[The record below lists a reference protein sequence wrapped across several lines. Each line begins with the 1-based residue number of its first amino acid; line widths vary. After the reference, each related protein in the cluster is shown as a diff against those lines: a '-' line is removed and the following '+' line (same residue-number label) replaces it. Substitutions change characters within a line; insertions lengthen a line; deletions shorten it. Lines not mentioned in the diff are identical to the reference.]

1 MDQSQVVLE
10 ELKIVEDISHSL
22 DLYKLDELLTEEETN
37 EAVGILS
44 GLSKDYRHVHVELKT
59 TLGDDYVGKYPK
71 YDVMSGKMNTYI
83 KSAKSKIRVIKNENQ
98 ESKNLEVQK
107 QKNYDDKQ
115 FFEVE
120 ALLLTQKVAQRN
132 EAVDVLVVKNENEIN
147 EYISKM
153 EGFINEFFALSAK
166 MKHAGPDVYSQK
178 FEKDCMYSI
187 SEIQQDIKMAKLLKQ
202 KFFEVNEYAKNFS
215 RFQNER
221 LKHVTSAENLNT
233 EISYRFKFCQKN
245 MALI

>member
-107 QKNYDDKQ
+107 Q
-115 FFEVE
+115 
-120 ALLLTQKVAQRN
+120 
-132 EAVDVLVVKNENEIN
+132 
-147 EYISKM
+147 
-153 EGFINEFFALSAK
+153 
-166 MKHAGPDVYSQK
+166 
-178 FEKDCMYSI
+178 
-187 SEIQQDIKMAKLLKQ
+187 
-202 KFFEVNEYAKNFS
+202 
-215 RFQNER
+215 
-221 LKHVTSAENLNT
+221 
-233 EISYRFKFCQKN
+233 
-245 MALI
+245 